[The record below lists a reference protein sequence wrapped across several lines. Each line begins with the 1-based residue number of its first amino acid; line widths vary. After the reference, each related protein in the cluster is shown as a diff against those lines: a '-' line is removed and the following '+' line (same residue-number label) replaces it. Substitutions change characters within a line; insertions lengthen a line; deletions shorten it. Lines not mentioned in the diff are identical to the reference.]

1 MCCLS
6 VCLVFLF
13 VWSPCS
19 ASADS
24 SVAALSVCLSV
35 MSVSSVCLVDLFGLS
50 ICLCLCQQLNI
61 DDATP
66 RTPLLC
72 FGLVVTCA
80 REFKLS
86 VRNSLEVALGADTI
100 FFYRNGSFRKLT
112 NFVRFV
118 LFSDFSMARVE
129 RSLCLKPLPNL

>member
-66 RTPLLC
+66 RIPLLC

-80 REFKLS
+80 REFKLR
-86 VRNSLEVALGADTI
+86 VRNSLEVAVGADTI
-100 FFYRNGSFRKLT
+100 FFIEMVPLENSQTL
-112 NFVRFV
+112 FV
-118 LFSDFSMARVE
+118 LSYFQIFQWREWSVHSV
-129 RSLCLKPLPNL
+129 